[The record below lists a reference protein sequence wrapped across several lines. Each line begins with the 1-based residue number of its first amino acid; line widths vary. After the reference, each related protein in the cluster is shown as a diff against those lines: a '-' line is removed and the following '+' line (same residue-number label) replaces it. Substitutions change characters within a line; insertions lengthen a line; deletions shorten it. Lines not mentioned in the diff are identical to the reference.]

1 MRYYGELMAL
11 ITAFCWTGTAIAFEF
26 AGKRIGSLSMNFIRL
41 IIAFIFYVAYSAI
54 MCGSVF
60 PVGFSLES
68 WGWLALSGLVGFV
81 IGDFFLFQAFVDI
94 GARTALVI
102 MSMWPAIAALLA
114 WLFLGEKMSLLD
126 WSGLIMVTT
135 GIVIVIS
142 SSKDGRVKRKSKKK
156 LSMPVRGVFLA
167 FGGAVGQAVG
177 MVFSK
182 IGMMD
187 QDAFSASYIRVIAA
201 TIGFALLFT
210 FTKRWQKLFTA
221 FKDVKAV
228 SITSLGAFGGPFLGV
243 SFSLMAIQYTATGV
257 ASTIMAINP
266 ILIIPLSVIFFK
278 EKVTWKEVAGAIIS
292 VTGVMMFFI

>member
-1 MRYYGELMAL
+1 MRYYGEFMAL
-11 ITAFCWTGTAIAFEF
+11 LTAFCWTGTAIAFEF
-26 AGKRIGSLSMNFIRL
+26 AGKRIGSLTMNFIRL
-41 IIAFIFYVAYSAI
+41 IIAFIFYVGYSTIIFGTA
-54 MCGSVF
+54 F

-81 IGDFFLFQAFVDI
+81 IGDFMLFQAFVDI
-94 GARTALVI
+94 GARTSLVI

-114 WLFLGEKMSLLD
+114 WLFLGEKMNLLD
-126 WSGLIMVTT
+126 WTGLTMVTA

-142 SSKDGRVKRKSKKK
+142 SSKDGRVKRKGKKK

-167 FGGAVGQAVG
+167 IGGAVGQAVG

-182 IGMMD
+182 IGMQD
-187 QDAFSASYIRVIAA
+187 QDAFSSSYIRVIAA
-201 TIGFALLFT
+201 TVGFALLFT
-210 FTKRWQKLFTA
+210 FTNRWRKLFTA

-228 SITSLGAFGGPFLGV
+228 AITSLGAFAGPFLGV

-278 EKVTWKEVAGAIIS
+278 EKVTWKEVAGAIIT
-292 VTGVMMFFI
+292 VAGVMMFFI